1 MWDKKEGH
9 SPTWLAAMTGLDA
22 DATDQAART
31 PHARRPAPLAHAGPV
46 LPPASAAEHATRH
59 LGRRGRQSVA
69 PDGEARQEDDAM
81 SKMRCGAVR
90 LAWPVGCEERV
101 AMRRSRSEPSTST
114 APRYL
119 IGLSVTPFSEAP
131 TGAHVTLEAP
141 RPFVSSQ
148 HRQPGT
154 RSIFGW
160 ILFYLL
166 INVPFYTS
174 GQFLSLLSS

>member
-1 MWDKKEGH
+1 
-9 SPTWLAAMTGLDA
+9 MTGLDA
-22 DATDQAART
+22 DATDQAAST

-46 LPPASAAEHATRH
+46 FPPASAAEHATRH

-81 SKMRCGAVR
+81 SNAVRCGAAG
-90 LAWPVGCEERV
+90 LACGVWREEGGDEAESQR
-101 AMRRSRSEPSTST
+101 ALHLHGSTLSYRFIRDT
-114 APRYL
+114 VLGGPHGGPRDTRGAATICQQSAP
-119 IGLSVTPFSEAP
+119 P
-131 TGAHVTLEAP
+131 
-141 RPFVSSQ
+141 
-148 HRQPGT
+148 RQPGT

-174 GQFLSLLSS
+174 GQFLSLLWS